1 MPATQGGGGGKILA
15 VVGGAIALGVVIGV
29 GCVLARGSG
38 GPTKSE
44 EAVHKDLLHHAED
57 SRSRLV
63 VMTSPQPTEQ
73 GHHERGHQAEENQTE
88 DNQAKENQAKDNQA
102 KQQHEKEHPTQ
113 EHRNETRLHMHHH
126 TNETRHQGHNRTNAT
141 RHHGHNRT
149 NETRHG
155 HNRTNETRHGYNRTN
170 ETRHGHNR
178 TNETRHHG
186 HKHKHCSGGSLTAC
200 KCMLK
205 CEVFGGDAS
214 KCEGH
219 SSNETKQL
227 VDSLI
232 LKTMLSHRNMCDGM
246 RCITECAEALG
257 CLDDKV
263 LDDCRIIRKSYA
275 ESNSDADPECDLHCS
290 S

>member
-1 MPATQGGGGGKILA
+1 MPAEQGGGGGKVLA
-15 VVGGAIALGVVIGV
+15 VVGGAIALGVVV
-29 GCVLARGSG
+29 SVACFLARGSA
-38 GPTKSE
+38 GPAEAK
-44 EAVHKDLLHHAED
+44 EAVHNDLLHHDEHQ
-57 SRSRLV
+57 RSRLV
-63 VMTSPQPTEQ
+63 VMSSPRPTERVHPEEDDHARVHRNQ
-73 GHHERGHQAEENQTE
+73 QRHGDDHH
-88 DNQAKENQAKDNQA
+88 AKE
-102 KQQHEKEHPTQ
+102 
-113 EHRNETRLHMHHH
+113 HH
-126 TNETRHQGHNRTNAT
+126 GK
-141 RHHGHNRT
+141 RHHR
-149 NETRHG
+149 
-155 HNRTNETRHGYNRTN
+155 
-170 ETRHGHNR
+170 GHNR

>member
-1 MPATQGGGGGKILA
+1 MPASQGGGGGKLLA
-15 VVGGAIALGVVIGV
+15 VVGGAVTLGVVIGV
-29 GCVLARGSG
+29 GCVLARGG
-38 GPTKSE
+38 RGPTQGE
-44 EAVHKDLLHHAED
+44 DAVHKDLLHHAES

-73 GHHERGHQAEENQTE
+73 GRHERGHRAEENRAKE
-88 DNQAKENQAKDNQA
+88 NQAKENQAKR
-102 KQQHEKEHPTQ
+102 QHQKDHPML
-113 EHRNETRLHMHHH
+113 ERRNETRLHMHFN
-126 TNETRHQGHNRTNAT
+126 TNETRHRGHSRTNAA
-141 RHHGHNRT
+141 R
-149 NETRHG
+149 RHG
-155 HNRTNETRHGYNRTN
+155 HNRTNETRRGHSRAN

-186 HKHKHCSGGSLTAC
+186 HKHKHCSGGSLAAC
-200 KCMLK
+200 KCMLR

-219 SSNETKQL
+219 GSNETKQL
-227 VDSLI
+227 VDDLI

>member
-1 MPATQGGGGGKILA
+1 MPAEQGGGGGKVLA
-15 VVGGAIALGVVIGV
+15 VVGGAIALGVVV
-29 GCVLARGSG
+29 SVACFLARGSA
-38 GPTKSE
+38 GPAEAK
-44 EAVHKDLLHHAED
+44 EAVHNDLLHHDEHQ
-57 SRSRLV
+57 RSRLV
-63 VMTSPQPTEQ
+63 VMSSPRPTERVHPEEDDHARVHRNQ
-73 GHHERGHQAEENQTE
+73 QRHGDDHH
-88 DNQAKENQAKDNQA
+88 AKE
-102 KQQHEKEHPTQ
+102 
-113 EHRNETRLHMHHH
+113 HH
-126 TNETRHQGHNRTNAT
+126 GK
-141 RHHGHNRT
+141 RHHRGHNRT
-149 NETRHG
+149 NETHYG
-155 HNRTNETRHGYNRTN
+155 HNRTNERHR
-170 ETRHGHNR
+170 
-178 TNETRHHG
+178 HG
-186 HKHKHCSGGSLTAC
+186 HKHKHCLGGSLAAC
-200 KCMLK
+200 ECMLK